1 MNPMSMDCGS
11 EIGSSGDR
19 FDLSSLNDQVP
30 FVRMAL
36 DGTEIRDTNVLK
48 VLKYDSFLR

>member
-11 EIGSSGDR
+11 EISSSGDR

-30 FVRMAL
+30 FVRMVL
-36 DGTEIRDTNVLK
+36 DGTEIRDTNVRK